1 MPLDKSA
8 FKKKLKE
15 RAEINRKA
23 FESEHKEML
32 VGLLGLSQDEIERVS
47 VDVGIETYSQ
57 LIAVVQEASAANL
70 SQAELRERI
79 EDLGAVAVSIA
90 KRVSKLAPLFG

>member
-1 MPLDKSA
+1 MPVDKSA

-15 RAEINRKA
+15 RAEVNRRA

-32 VGLLGLSQDEIERVS
+32 VGLLGMSQEEIERVS
-47 VDVGIETYSQ
+47 LDAGIETYAQ
-57 LIAVVQEASAANL
+57 LISVVKEATAANV

-79 EDLGAVAVSIA
+79 EELGGLAVSIA
-90 KRVSKLAPLFG
+90 KRVSKLAQIFV

>member
-8 FKKKLKE
+8 FKKKMQE

-90 KRVSKLAPLFG
+90 KRVSKLAALFG